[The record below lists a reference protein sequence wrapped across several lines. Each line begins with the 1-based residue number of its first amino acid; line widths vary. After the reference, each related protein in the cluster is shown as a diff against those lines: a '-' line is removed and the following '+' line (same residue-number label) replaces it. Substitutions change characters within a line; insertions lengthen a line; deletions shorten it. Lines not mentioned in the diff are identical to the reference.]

1 MIDKD
6 VRIERLI
13 EENRQ
18 LRETVAFLNSQIEE
32 LRGQI
37 AKLKKNSR
45 NSSKPPSSDIV
56 KPAKPPPQEGKR
68 KQGGQPGHPKHERPL
83 LDTDQI
89 DQFHHYILPLCP
101 DCQGEVTLCSN
112 LEPRRI
118 QQVEIK
124 EVPVWTEEHRS
135 YAVYCPHC
143 QKIHYMPFPEEV
155 VKAGLFKERMIALV
169 AYLKYVCHAS
179 FSTIR
184 KFLRDVLREPV
195 SRGYLRKVL
204 AKVTCALKG
213 SYEELLH
220 RLPLETVVNVDESG
234 HKDNGK
240 KFWTW
245 VFRADLYALFR
256 IDKTRSTQVLIDVL
270 GEEFNGVLG
279 CDYFSSYQSY
289 LRRFDGMMQFCIAH
303 LIRDI
308 RFLATL
314 VDTESQAYGHR
325 LLDTVRELFKTIHDR
340 ESLSARSFRKA
351 LEQAKQNII
360 QAATTDVPRRLD
372 KAGKELRRHAQN
384 MAARFRK
391 HGEAYFTFI
400 TTPEIE
406 PTNNL
411 AEQAIRFIVIDRHV
425 TQGTRSL
432 AGRETCERLWTVIAT
447 CHLQGRS
454 AFHFILGA
462 VHAYFCEL
470 PTPSLLPSSFRRA
483 SPSSCGRPTPWRT
496 NPHAWRAR
504 TGGGRRRTR
513 PSTASPGTS

>member
-1 MIDKD
+1 MLDNEVI
-6 VRIERLI
+6 IERLI

-18 LRETVAFLNSQIEE
+18 FRETVSFLNSQIEE
-32 LRGQI
+32 LKEQI
-37 AKLKKNSR
+37 AKLKKTSR

-56 KPAKPPPQEGKR
+56 KPPKPPPKEGDGKR
-68 KQGGQPGHPKHERPL
+68 KQGAQPGHPKHEHPL
-83 LDTDQI
+83 FDASQI
-89 DQFHHYILPLCP
+89 NQFYDYVLPWCP
-101 DCQGEVTLCSN
+101 DCHGEVTLRQD
-112 LEPRRI
+112 LAPRRV

-124 EVPVWTEEHRS
+124 EVPIWREEHRS
-135 YAVYCPHC
+135 YAVWCSAC
-143 QKIHYMPFPEEV
+143 QKIHYMPLPDEV
-155 VKAGLFKERMIALV
+155 VKAGLFKERMTALV

-184 KFLRDVLREPV
+184 KFIRDVLGEPI

-213 SYEELLH
+213 SYEELLN

-279 CDYFSSYQSY
+279 CDYFSSYQSF
-289 LRRFDGMMQFCIAH
+289 LRRFDVMIQFCIAH

-308 RFLATL
+308 RFLTTL
-314 VDTESQAYGHR
+314 PDKESQAYGNR
-325 LLDTVRELFKTIHDR
+325 LLDTVRELFKIIHNR
-340 ESLSARSFRKA
+340 EAFSARSFRRA
-351 LEQAKQNII
+351 LEQTKQDII
-360 QAATTDVPRRLD
+360 QAAATNVPSRLGRD
-372 KAGKELRRHAQN
+372 GKELKRHVKNIAN
-384 MAARFRK
+384 RFRK

-400 TTPEIE
+400 TTPGIE
-406 PTNNL
+406 PTNNI

-447 CHLQGRS
+447 CQLQGRS
-454 AFHFILGA
+454 AFKFILEA
-462 VHAYFCEL
+462 VRAYFCGL
-470 PTPSLLPSSFRRA
+470 PAPSLLPS
-483 SPSSCGRPTPWRT
+483 PT
-496 NPHAWRAR
+496 
-504 TGGGRRRTR
+504 
-513 PSTASPGTS
+513 